1 MKKMDDGSVSSP
13 ASLFDGQIVKGEV
26 KTTRIPQ
33 SSGVYLTFVLNENCQ
48 MI

>member
-1 MKKMDDGSVSSP
+1 MAVFQVLHP
-13 ASLFDGQIVKGEV
+13 YFDGQIEKGEV

-33 SSGVYLTFVLNENCQ
+33 LSGVYLTFVVNESCQ